1 MHTADNLTRSRVP
14 PAIRVDAI
22 RMFVRERTMLLL
34 LSVPAL
40 FCVLL
45 VLVAPLAWLTGL
57 SFFTKAGALTFENYI
72 RIFGDGSY
80 AKSFWLTTWVALL
93 VTAICAVLGYPL
105 AYAISLMPS
114 WASRICLALVA
125 IPFWTSVLVRT
136 YAWLILLQNEGVVNR
151 LLLKFGLIETPI
163 RMMYNMTGNL
173 VGMVHILLPFLV
185 FPLYAG
191 LRRIDPDYVKAGL
204 GLGASRTYAFW
215 RIYFPLSVPG
225 LVAGAVLVFILSL
238 GFYITPALLGGG
250 KIIVIPLVLERD
262 ITWSQDW
269 GPATAASVVFVGA
282 ILVIFSL
289 LARFMSLERLF
300 AR

>member
-1 MHTADNLTRSRVP
+1 MRAATHPGPDPTSPALRADVARLF
-14 PAIRVDAI
+14 A
-22 RMFVRERTMLLL
+22 RERKTLLL

-40 FCVLL
+40 LFVLL
-45 VLVAPLAWLTGL
+45 VLVAPLTWLMAL
-57 SFFTKAGALTFENYI
+57 SFFTKAGSFTFENYL
-72 RIFGDGSY
+72 RIFSDGSY
-80 AKSFWLTTWVALL
+80 AKSFWLTTWIAVV
-93 VTAICAVLGYPL
+93 VTAICVVLGYPV
-105 AYAISLMPS
+105 AYAINLMPP

-151 LLLKFGLIETPI
+151 LLVKLGLIETPI

-191 LRRIDPDYVKAGL
+191 LRRIDPDYVKAAL
-204 GLGASRTYAFW
+204 GLGASQTYAFW

-225 LVAGAVLVFILSL
+225 LVAGAALVFILSL

-282 ILVIFSL
+282 ILAIFSV

>member
-1 MHTADNLTRSRVP
+1 MRAADNLTKSRVA
-14 PAIRVDAI
+14 PAIRANAI
-22 RMFVRERTMLLL
+22 RMFAREPTMLLL

-40 FCVLL
+40 LCVLL

-57 SFFTKAGALTFENYI
+57 SFFTKAGSLTLDNYI
-72 RIFGDGSY
+72 RIFSDGSY
-80 AKSFWLTTWVALL
+80 AKSFWLTTWIAMV

-105 AYAISLMPS
+105 AYAINLMPS
-114 WASRICLALVA
+114 WASQICLALVA

-151 LLLKFGLIETPI
+151 LLIKFGLIETPI

-191 LRRIDPDYVKAGL
+191 LRRIDPDYVKAAL
-204 GLGASRTYAFW
+204 GLGASQTYAFW
-215 RIYFPLSVPG
+215 RIYFPLSLPG

-282 ILVIFSL
+282 ILAIFSVV
-289 LARFMSLERLF
+289 ARSMSLEQLF